1 MLDCK
6 LNFTAYVKEQAKK
19 ACAKTSALK
28 RIRNCSDLQHLSQLI
43 SDCQSCLAMTEFQIL
58 FFLQYLKHSKIL
70 PKVRLSFPQKNRKTS
85 ALFDVSSQNSAAI
98 SNYSI
103 TLLECP
109 CTRYFKCP
117 QQNQHDLLH
126 WMLLQQ
132 SLKWTSLEL
141 ILCNCFNSVF
151 QLHQRLTHK
160 PFLYH

>member
-1 MLDCK
+1 MYADDNTKYASDVSTPVLEYIRLWPCIGHWPSYRYNFSVDNNAVVTTDTLKILGITLDCK

-85 ALFDVSSQNSAAI
+85 AVFDVSS
-98 SNYSI
+98 
-103 TLLECP
+103 
-109 CTRYFKCP
+109 
-117 QQNQHDLLH
+117 
-126 WMLLQQ
+126 
-132 SLKWTSLEL
+132 
-141 ILCNCFNSVF
+141 
-151 QLHQRLTHK
+151 
-160 PFLYH
+160 